1 MSYKNGQT
9 VIVTTHGINKVAVVL
24 DSFMINRSLMYDL
37 LFEDRSA
44 TTMVNT
50 SKSKKTYINTDLT
63 EKLCDSGAIVTTI
76 NYNELVA
83 ENKLPI
89 LRA

>member
-1 MSYKNGQT
+1 MSYKNGQA
-9 VIVTTHGINKVAVVL
+9 VIVTAHGVNKVAVVL
-24 DSFMINRSLMYDL
+24 DSFIINKSLMYDL

-50 SKSKKTYINTDLT
+50 SKSKKTYINVELT
-63 EKLCDSGAIVTTI
+63 EKLCDSGAIIPTL